1 MYKVKENMNCKCSDA
16 FSAGWMLQGNE
27 NMIYTEGGMASGTEQ
42 WEPPVR
48 KTPHGTPAR
57 EDPGRVSIKSGRGL
71 IYSPELRANSEQGSS
86 IDSSE

>member
-1 MYKVKENMNCKCSDA
+1 MNGKCSDA

-27 NMIYTEGGMASGTEQ
+27 NMIYNEGGMASGVEP
-42 WEPPVR
+42 WEPPIR

-71 IYSPELRANSEQGSS
+71 IYSPELRNSEQCSS